1 MIDIKTVFWNRT
13 KLNVILLNDVFL
25 GVSKFNVAWF
35 ELPNAYF

>member
-13 KLNVILLNDVFL
+13 KFNVILVNDVFF

-35 ELPNAYF
+35 ELPN